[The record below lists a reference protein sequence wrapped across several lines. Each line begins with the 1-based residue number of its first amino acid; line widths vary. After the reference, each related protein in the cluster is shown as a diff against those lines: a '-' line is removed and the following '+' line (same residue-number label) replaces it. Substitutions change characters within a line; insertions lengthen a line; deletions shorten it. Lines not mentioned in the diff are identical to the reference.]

1 FFATSEG
8 YVNILRKGTGSLAKI
23 AYSYVYNY
31 TDHLGNIRL
40 SYVNN
45 ATVPTIIEEN
55 HYYPYGLKHKQYGSV
70 DYDFVLLDEETEEG
84 YFVGIDI
91 VPPGERKSFQY
102 KYNGKEFQDELNL
115 NVTAM
120 DFRQY
125 DNALGRFNAMDPVIH
140 FSM

>member
-1 FFATSEG
+1 
-8 YVNILRKGTGSLAKI
+8 
-23 AYSYVYNY
+23 
-31 TDHLGNIRL
+31 L

-55 HYYPYGLKHKQYGSV
+55 HYYPYGLKHKKYGSV

-102 KYNGKEFQDELNL
+102 KYNGKEIQDELNL

-140 FSM
+140 FSMSPYNAFDNNPVYWSDPSGGNAISSALFNLF